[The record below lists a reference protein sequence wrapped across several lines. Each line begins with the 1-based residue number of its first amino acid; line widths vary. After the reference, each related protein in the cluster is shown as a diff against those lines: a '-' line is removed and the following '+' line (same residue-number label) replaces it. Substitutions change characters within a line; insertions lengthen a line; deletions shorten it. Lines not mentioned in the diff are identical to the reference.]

1 MTVKELIEK
10 LQEIENKDLPVAVGV
25 EYGHGCFAVSTDVGL
40 SVDQTEEDEPCG
52 VVISGEEDED
62 SSDW

>member
-10 LQEIENKDLPVAVGV
+10 LLEIENKDLPVSVGV

-40 SVDQTEEDEPCG
+40 SIDYTEEDKACG
-52 VVISGEEDED
+52 IMISGVEDED

>member
-10 LQEIENKDLPVAVGV
+10 LQEIENKDLPVSVGV

-40 SVDQTEEDEPCG
+40 SVDQNGDNEPCG
-52 VVISGEEDED
+52 IIISGEEDED

>member
-25 EYGHGCFAVSTDVGL
+25 EYGYGCFAVSTDVGL
-40 SVDQTEEDEPCG
+40 SVDPSFDEPCSII
-52 VVISGEEDED
+52 ISGEEDED